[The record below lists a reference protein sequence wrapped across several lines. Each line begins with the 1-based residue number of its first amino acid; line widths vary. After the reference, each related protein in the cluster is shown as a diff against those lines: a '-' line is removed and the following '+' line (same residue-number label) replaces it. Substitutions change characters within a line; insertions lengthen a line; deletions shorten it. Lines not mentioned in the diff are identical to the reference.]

1 MVVRRRRGAG
11 PRTLRDPH
19 ESLKKV
25 QANETP
31 YAWSEADTLRHVEQG
46 RTCSKCRHFVPKEK
60 GQEELRRDQFWER
73 AFKYHG
79 DGTDLSPR
87 HLGDPK
93 EYSIC
98 NKRGCAC
105 HELSSC
111 EHWDKA

>member
-1 MVVRRRRGAG
+1 MRKRRRGGG
-11 PRTLRDPH
+11 PRQLQDPQ
-19 ESLKKV
+19 ESLKKIQDNQV
-25 QANETP
+25 P
-31 YAWSEADTLRHVEQG
+31 YQWSEADTLRHVREG
-46 RTCSKCRHFVPKEK
+46 RTCSRCRHFVPKEK
-60 GQEELRRDQFWER
+60 GQEELRKDQFWER

-98 NKRGCAC
+98 DKRGCAC

-111 EHWDKA
+111 EFWEK